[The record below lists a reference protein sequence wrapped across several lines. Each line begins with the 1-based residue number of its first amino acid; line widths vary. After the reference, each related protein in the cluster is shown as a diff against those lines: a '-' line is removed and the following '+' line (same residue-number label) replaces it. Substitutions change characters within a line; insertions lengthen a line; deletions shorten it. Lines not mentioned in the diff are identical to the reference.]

1 MSTPTGL
8 APPHALGVCSWS
20 LQPST
25 PADLVAKLRAAGL
38 ARVQLALDPVRTAG
52 GGEWSEIAAINTL
65 HAAGIT
71 IESGMMGMAGEDY
84 STLESIARTGGV
96 RSDANWPANLAAAA
110 ANARLASRLGIGLV
124 TFHAGFI
131 PHNAADPVRAVML
144 ARLRQVIDLFD
155 DRGVRVGFET
165 GQESADTLL
174 DALAELDRPH
184 AGVNFDPANMILYG
198 TGDPIEALGVL
209 QKHVISVHAKDGD
222 WPPQGVAGAL
232 GTERPLGQGAVGMER
247 FIAKLK
253 EIGYQGTLNIE
264 REGQSPEQWRNDV
277 QMGAELLRRLIG

>member
-1 MSTPTGL
+1 MSTPTDL

-20 LQPST
+20 LQPAT
-25 PADLVAKLRAAGL
+25 PADLVAKLGAAGL
-38 ARVQLALDPVRTAG
+38 ARVQLALDPVRAAG

-65 HAAGIT
+65 TAAGIT

-96 RSDANWPANLAAAA
+96 RGDAHWPANLAAAA
-110 ANARLASRLGIGLV
+110 ANARLAARLGIGLV

-155 DRGVRVGFET
+155 DRGIRVGFET

-174 DALAELDRPH
+174 HALDELDRPH

-198 TGDPIEALGVL
+198 MGDPVAALDKLAHRVVQIHIKDATPTTTPGTWGTETPAGSG
-209 QKHVISVHAKDGD
+209 SVD
-222 WPPQGVAGAL
+222 WPAFFGVIRRRGLAV
-232 GTERPLGQGAVGMER
+232 PLM
-247 FIAKLK
+247 
-253 EIGYQGTLNIE
+253 IE
-264 REGQSPEQWRNDV
+264 REAGGRR
-277 QMGAELLRRLIG
+277 AEDIKAAASLVKAHTRVRS